1 VVRGRGTGVAVRVSV
16 PVNSNRNRTHGGR
29 GWLIAGLSLAL
40 LFGVALLKGGADA
53 GGELD

>member
-1 VVRGRGTGVAVRVSV
+1 MVRGRGTGVAVRLGV
-16 PVNSNRNRTHGGR
+16 PDNSNRNRTHGGR
-29 GWLIAGLSLAL
+29 GWLIAGLSLAV